1 MLHLAI
7 LSAVRTCMDSSGAP
21 DKATLGG
28 SYSACSWINDQYRYA
43 FFEKMVVDD
52 FTALTIKDGA

>member
-1 MLHLAI
+1 
-7 LSAVRTCMDSSGAP
+7 MDSSGAP

-28 SYSACSWINDQYRYA
+28 SYSACIWINDQYRYA